1 MEKGDTEKPV
11 LGKKFGW
18 TGEQQNEWDVG
29 MEEGGKG
36 GLSTGGQ
43 GQSGGA
49 LCPLIKEAVPSLQK
63 IRRLLQTD

>member
-1 MEKGDTEKPV
+1 MEKGGTEKPV

-36 GLSTGGQ
+36 GSALGCRDSLGVVCVLS
-43 GQSGGA
+43 
-49 LCPLIKEAVPSLQK
+49 
-63 IRRLLQTD
+63 